1 MRAGRWWGALDRI
14 VVPKIKNSS
23 PVNSQQTDGACEIEK
38 KATESLSTTSRRA
51 STGFLAGKKYLFF
64 ASDGTFERSVSMINH

>member
-1 MRAGRWWGALDRI
+1 LAQQVFKPKFHPFFAPAKNLD
-14 VVPKIKNSS
+14 V
-23 PVNSQQTDGACEIEK
+23 TF
-38 KATESLSTTSRRA
+38 TTSRRA